1 MNARHVIML
10 GIAPLA
16 LSACSYDR
24 PADTPAVSPAAT
36 AIGPAQSCLSLAQ
49 ISSTRIRD
57 DYTIDFMGAGDKVWR
72 STLPNRCSG
81 LKSADAFSYET
92 SLTQLCGTDIIRVL
106 ERMGGTPQ
114 PGAACGLGPF
124 VPVKLSGK

>member
-1 MNARHVIML
+1 MNARHILML
-10 GIAPLA
+10 GFVPLVLA
-16 LSACSYDR
+16 ACSQDR
-24 PADTPAVSPAAT
+24 PADAPAVSPAAE
-36 AIGPAQSCLSLAQ
+36 AIGPGQNCISLAQ

-72 STLPNRCSG
+72 NTLPGRCGG

-106 ERMGGTPQ
+106 DRVGGTPQ
-114 PGAACGLGPF
+114 PGASCGLGQF
-124 VPVKLSGK
+124 VPVRLER